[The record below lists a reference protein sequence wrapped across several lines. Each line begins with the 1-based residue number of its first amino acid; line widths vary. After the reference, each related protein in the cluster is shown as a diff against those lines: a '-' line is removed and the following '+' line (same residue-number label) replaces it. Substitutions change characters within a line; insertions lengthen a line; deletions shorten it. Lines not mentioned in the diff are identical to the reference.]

1 MKKYL
6 LMVVVL
12 AASGVRPASAQV
24 DLAGD
29 WRAVQH
35 EDTFRRGGVLIG
47 EYVGLP
53 LTPGA
58 RLRAESWT
66 GSLLTVPEH
75 QCIPHPVT
83 YAEHSYAMNQMRI
96 WNVVDPETSKI
107 VAIRKRGT
115 WMEPE
120 RTIWLDGRP
129 HPPES
134 APHAWQGF
142 STGQWDGH
150 MLTVTTTHIK
160 SGHIQMN
167 GVTLSDEV
175 TMTEHFV
182 RRGNYLTNITIVN
195 DPVYLTESFIR
206 SSTWTLDPTLE
217 FVRYPCGPNE
227 IVVEIPRPP
236 GAVPHVLPGAN
247 DQLTDFAAHYGLPL
261 EAALGCAETMYPEY
275 MEKMKS
281 MKPAPAPKKAA
292 ATR

>member
-1 MKKYL
+1 VKKHQLIAIL
-6 LMVVVL
+6 LV
-12 AASGVRPASAQV
+12 AGAVRPAIAQV

-96 WNVVDPETSKI
+96 WNVVDPETSRI

-129 HPPES
+129 HPPAS
-134 APHAWQGF
+134 APHTWQGF
-142 STGQWDGH
+142 STGRWDGH
-150 MLTVTTTHIK
+150 MLTVSTTHIK

-182 RRGNYLTNITIVN
+182 RRGNYLTNITILD

-236 GAVPHVLPGAN
+236 GTVPHVLPGAN
-247 DQLTDFAAHYGLPL
+247 DQLMDFAAHYGLPL
-261 EAALGCAETMYPEY
+261 EAALGGAETMYPEY
-275 MEKMKS
+275 VEKMKS
-281 MKPAPAPKKAA
+281 MKPAAAPKKAP

>member
-1 MKKYL
+1 VKKHQLIAIL
-6 LMVVVL
+6 LVAG
-12 AASGVRPASAQV
+12 AARPAIAQV

-96 WNVVDPETSKI
+96 WNVVDPETSRI

-129 HPPES
+129 HPPAS
-134 APHAWQGF
+134 APHTWQGF
-142 STGQWDGH
+142 STGRWDGH
-150 MLTVTTTHIK
+150 MLTVSTTHIK

-182 RRGNYLTNITIVN
+182 RRGNYLTNITILD

-236 GAVPHVLPGAN
+236 GTVPHVLPGAN
-247 DQLTDFAAHYGLPL
+247 DQLMDFAAHYGLPL
-261 EAALGCAETMYPEY
+261 EAALGGAETMYPEY
-275 MEKMKS
+275 VEKMKS
-281 MKPAPAPKKAA
+281 MKPAAAPKKAP